1 MVVVSTGQ
9 HAVAEA
15 AEPSGPVTL
24 DGDALPC
31 GDCGRAVA
39 EPDPATVEQAEMVRN
54 GRATVVLVAK
64 CPACAERDR
73 TGTVLGQRYL
83 RGGVTRD
90 GRRYTGK
97 DAVTLLIEARA
108 AIDAAGMEPSSVK
121 SAVRPAAVL
130 AVEIVH
136 LSHSIRGLR
145 WRDRLSPPASLVADP
160 IQLVEP
166 GTANAHPWAHLDDGD
181 RARLRRGVIKMLGER
196 VALQAPDVA
205 IVPPTV
211 PDEHA
216 GHRGTLVPAG
226 CLYCGIGARTM
237 TALSVARC
245 GGADAAARSVWT
257 LRQVSPASL
266 GARRGGP
273 TRLLGWLCPACE
285 RSAASEGSANS
296 AGALEGAL
304 SAFLGVSR
312 RTMAGDEMWVTGLQG
327 WGGLVANAL
336 RRGRPTPPPN
346 AESWGHLS
354 RAERDEL
361 ALGWRL
367 GGTTSNA

>member
-1 MVVVSTGQ
+1 MTQTNSESPPTPNQ
-9 HAVAEA
+9 S
-15 AEPSGPVTL
+15 AEPVVL
-24 DGDALPC
+24 DGGALPC
-31 GDCGRAVA
+31 GDCGQVVA
-39 EPDPATVEQAEMVRN
+39 APDTAMVEKAEMVRN
-54 GRATVVLVAK
+54 GRATVVRVAK
-64 CPACAERDR
+64 CPACVERDR
-73 TGTVLGQRYL
+73 TSIVLGQRYL

-108 AIDAAGMEPSSVK
+108 AIDAAGMEPSPVK
-121 SAVRPAAVL
+121 CAARPAAVL

-136 LSHSIRGLR
+136 LGNAIRGLR
-145 WRDRLSPPASLVADP
+145 WRDRLSPPASLVADQVP
-160 IQLVEP
+160 LVEP

-181 RARLRRGVIKMLGER
+181 RARLRRGFVKMLGDR
-196 VALQAPDVA
+196 VALQAPPVA

-216 GHRGTLVPAG
+216 GHRGIPVNTG
-226 CLYCGIGARTM
+226 CLYCGVGSVTM
-237 TALSVARC
+237 TALAVARC

-257 LRQVSPASL
+257 MRQINPAHV

-285 RSAASEGSANS
+285 RAAASEGSANS

-312 RTMAGDEMWVTGLQG
+312 RTMAGDEVWVTGLQG
-327 WGGLVANAL
+327 WGALVANAL
-336 RRGRPTPPPN
+336 RRDCPLPPANLEPW
-346 AESWGHLS
+346 SHLS
-354 RAERDEL
+354 QAERDHL
-361 ALGWRL
+361 ANALRL
-367 GGTTSNA
+367 GGSAERA